1 VSDSLLWSLST
12 AIVFVSAG
20 LQSMTGFGF
29 AVLAVPLLVTLHDPI
44 HAVGI
49 CMVLSTLSVLLM
61 WWRTRRHEKLPINGR
76 LFVAALVGLPF
87 GLLALN
93 HLDLAVLRISV
104 GAITL
109 AIAALSAL
117 PLLRARFV
125 EPELPAALG
134 LRPTL
139 IAGFVSGFLTGSLS
153 MPGPPVVAL
162 LNGQDLGKAAY
173 RSTLAAYFALI
184 YPIALFVM
192 IVEGTIS
199 RPIAMDSLTHVPAMV
214 VGMLLGDV
222 LHRASTRGLF
232 ATSSLVLLAA
242 AGVVCLATGIQT
254 VVGG

>member
-1 VSDSLLWSLST
+1 MSASLLWSLST

-29 AVLAVPLLVTLHDPI
+29 AVLAVPLLVTLHDPV

-61 WWRTRRHEKLPINGR
+61 WWRTRRHEKLPINRR
-76 LFVAALVGLPF
+76 LFAAALVGLPF

-93 HLDLAVLRISV
+93 HLDLAVLRVLV
-104 GAITL
+104 GMITL
-109 AIAALSAL
+109 AIAALSASAL
-117 PLLRARFV
+117 WRRPAV
-125 EPELPAALG
+125 PELPARLG

-139 IAGFVSGFLTGSLS
+139 IAGFISGFLTGSLS

-162 LNGQDLGKAAY
+162 LNGQDLGKSAY

-184 YPIALFVM
+184 YPLALFVM

-199 RPIAMDSLTHVPAMV
+199 GPTALDSLKHVPAMLA
-214 VGMLLGDV
+214 GMLLGDV

-232 ATSSLVLLAA
+232 ATSSLVLLAS
-242 AGVVCLATGIQT
+242 AGVVCLATGVQAF
-254 VVGG
+254 VGW